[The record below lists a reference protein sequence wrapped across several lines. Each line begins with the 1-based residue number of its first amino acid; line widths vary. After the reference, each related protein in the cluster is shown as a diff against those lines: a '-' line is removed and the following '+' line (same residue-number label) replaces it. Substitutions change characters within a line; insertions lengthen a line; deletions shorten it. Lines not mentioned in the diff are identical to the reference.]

1 MDYAVAV
8 SSWQQSLVGSV
19 STTMLTNGVG
29 SSAAA
34 AADVAAAVA
43 FAEECLKKVEMRVG
57 MGTR

>member
-1 MDYAVAV
+1 
-8 SSWQQSLVGSV
+8 
-19 STTMLTNGVG
+19 MLTNGVG